1 MYTYSI
7 NTSYTLPLHNALW
20 QISIKIRRNI
30 IISLRI
36 REDVGMGEAFPN
48 NTHNP
53 RQELTLSSSV
63 LSLFHALPQFIFIT
77 FPYHHCF
84 SDEEKWGPERS
95 NSDPK
100 GTQPLKRKSF
110 LKKKE
115 QKNKQSQHLFNATLC
130 KHCSKPFTCII
141 SFSKTSEAATI
152 LSMRKL
158 RHKGGSVVHGFP
170 ANARPNQDS
179 NPDRRTLAFKIVLA
193 IIPTSLSCSIKLV
206 DVCKLH
212 LVHNKHFRNIIYL
225 YLYK

>member
-1 MYTYSI
+1 MLYLNSSLSPSRIITVSVMRKNEAQRDQIAIPKAHSHWKESPFWRRRSKKINRANIYSM
-7 NTSYTLPLHNALW
+7 L
-20 QISIKIRRNI
+20 
-30 IISLRI
+30 
-36 REDVGMGEAFPN
+36 
-48 NTHNP
+48 
-53 RQELTLSSSV
+53 
-63 LSLFHALPQFIFIT
+63 
-77 FPYHHCF
+77 
-84 SDEEKWGPERS
+84 
-95 NSDPK
+95 
-100 GTQPLKRKSF
+100 
-110 LKKKE
+110 
-115 QKNKQSQHLFNATLC
+115 LC
-130 KHCSKPFTCII
+130 AKHCSKPFTCII